1 MKQVIRIAFTLV
13 IVFAVSCGNYK
24 NDELVLLKVTELGS
38 ARISDSSIVKV
49 LHEQI
54 HKDIIIKYSLSEDT
68 ALQQLQDKRVDLAII
83 PNITKGNSDA
93 VNLRTIMPLL
103 PRILVILAN
112 NIPNAKDLSVKEL
125 FENNV
130 MVFEDMSR
138 LDSIFFHKFFVNY
151 GIDPKKLT
159 SYMVHKV
166 DTKNWEKSSFIFV
179 GLTHLHN
186 PIMKDLINN
195 GAEFIGLDKIS
206 ELGKGS
212 SAEGMSM
219 VFPKLHPFVL
229 PKSFYNGRPEE
240 PVLTIAIPDI
250 LVACRDLDDVTVYNI
265 IKTITENKAQL
276 IQNDNIYNLLNTNTN
291 DELFSYPLHEGAKQY
306 IRRNEPSVWTKYAST
321 IWPFLSIIAILAG
334 GLASLRQYLRQRKRV
349 RIENL
354 YNDLLQ
360 IRKRAF
366 VDNSSENLDSLQKE
380 LRDIRSKAFDALVEN
395 KLSTDESF
403 SIFLLLYGE
412 VMNEINE
419 MEFVE
424 KRDDKKLR
432 KPIK

>member
-1 MKQVIRIAFTLV
+1 MKQIFRIAFTLV
-13 IVFAVSCGNYK
+13 IVFVASCRSNK
-24 NDELVLLKVTELGS
+24 QDELVLLKVTELGS

-68 ALQQLQDKRVDLAII
+68 ALQQLQDKRTDLAII

-112 NIPNAKDLSVKEL
+112 NVPNAQNLSIKEL
-125 FENNV
+125 FENNI

-138 LDSIFFHKFFVNY
+138 LDSIFFQKFFINY
-151 GIDPKKLT
+151 GIDAQKIN

-166 DTKNWEKSSFIFV
+166 DTKDWEKSSFVFV

-212 SAEGMSM
+212 SVEGISM
-219 VFPKLHPFVL
+219 AFPKLHSFIL
-229 PKSFYNGRPEE
+229 PKSFYNGRPKE
-240 PVLTIAIPDI
+240 PILTIAIPDI
-250 LVACRDLDDVTVYNI
+250 LVACKDLDDVTVYNI
-265 IKTITENKAQL
+265 RKTITENKAQL
-276 IQNDNIYNLLNTNTN
+276 IQNDNIYNLLNTDT
-291 DELFSYPLHEGAKQY
+291 DGELFSYPLHEGAKQY
-306 IRRNEPSVWTKYAST
+306 IRRNEPSAWTRYAST
-321 IWPFLSIIAILAG
+321 IWPFISILAILAG
-334 GLASLRQYLRQRKRV
+334 GIASLHQYFRQRKRV
-349 RIENL
+349 RIETL
-354 YNDLLQ
+354 YTDLLH

-366 VDNSSENLDSLQKE
+366 ESNDIENRETFQKE
-380 LRDIRSKAFDALVEN
+380 LRDIRSKAFDALMEN
-395 KLSTDESF
+395 KLRTDESF

-412 VMNEINE
+412 IMNEISELEFIEKMDDNE
-419 MEFVE
+419 
-424 KRDDKKLR
+424 
-432 KPIK
+432 

>member
-1 MKQVIRIAFTLV
+1 MKQIIRIAFILI
-13 IVFAVSCGNYK
+13 IVLAVSCRNHR

-38 ARISDSSIVKV
+38 ARVSDSSIVKV

-54 HKDIIIKYSLSEDT
+54 HKDIKIKYSLSEDT

-83 PNITKGNSDA
+83 PNITEGCGDV

-103 PRILVILAN
+103 PRILVILAY
-112 NIPNAKDLSVKEL
+112 NIPNAQGLSVKEL

-151 GIDPKKLT
+151 GIDPKKLN

-166 DTKNWEKSSFIFV
+166 DTRNWEKSSFVFV

-195 GAEFIGLDKIS
+195 GAEFIGLDKVS

-212 SAEGMSM
+212 SVEGMSM

-229 PKSFYNGRPEE
+229 PKSFYNGKPKE
-240 PVLTIAIPDI
+240 PILTIAIPDI
-250 LVACRDLDDVTVYNI
+250 LVACRDLDDVTVYKI

-276 IQNDNIYNLLNTNTN
+276 IQNDNIYNLLNTQKNH
-291 DELFSYPLHEGAKQY
+291 ELFSFPLHEGAKHY
-306 IRRNEPSVWTKYAST
+306 IRRNEPSVWTRYAST
-321 IWPFLSIIAILAG
+321 IWPFLSIIAIIAG
-334 GLASLRQYLRQRKRV
+334 GIASLHQYIRQRKRV
-349 RIENL
+349 RIESL
-354 YNDLLQ
+354 YTELLQ

-366 VDNSSENLDSLQKE
+366 VSNDSEKRETLLKE
-380 LRDIRSKAFDALVEN
+380 LRNIRSKAFDALMEN

-403 SIFLLLYGE
+403 SIFLSLYGE
-412 VMNEINE
+412 IITEIDEMNPI
-419 MEFVE
+419 E
-424 KRDDKKLR
+424 KSTGKA
-432 KPIK
+432 